1 MKNSLK
7 NIIIKGL
14 GGLFIFAALRA
25 RDAGESWLLIGTF
38 AGLAVWLITMDTEK
52 NKKKMKTKIDLIASV
67 TILTLVFFLASAM
80 VVSALTIHVP
90 DDYVTIQK
98 AVNSSNE
105 GDMIIVRDGTYYENI
120 NVNKRLTIR
129 SENGSAFTTVIA
141 ANPKNYVFYVTADY
155 VNIIGL
161 TVTGATGHEL
171 PNYAAGIFLELGTD
185 YSNISDNNVSF
196 NGDGIWLWNSSNN
209 IIANNTANSNG
220 NIGIYVVSISDNNT
234 IINNIVK
241 LNHVSGIELWGSN
254 NNMIVNNTASGN
266 DRGVYLW
273 DSSEN
278 TLSGN
283 NADSNKNYGIYLLT
297 SQNNMLQNNA
307 ISNSNYGIYLDKSI
321 NNRLQNNSL
330 SINNYGIY
338 LFSSESIIDQN
349 NFIDNKENIN
359 DGTSGPPVAG
369 IVFSMA
375 GLLAMLYIAF
385 KYKRHFSRF
394 GDFSKKAIIGL
405 QTFIIIIIIFFY
417 LMLISY
423 NFWLISFNTISLILL
438 KVFGIL
444 IFTLGVFIILW
455 SIYYLI
461 KEVFFHKN
469 KIRVK
474 GPYKFVRHPLYLG
487 WIIVAVGLALSAN
500 ALIGLIYSIIL
511 ALILS
516 RIAEY
521 EEEDLREKIG
531 PDYIEYINKVPKA
544 IPKNKLVNYII

>member
-1 MKNSLK
+1 M
-7 NIIIKGL
+7 
-14 GGLFIFAALRA
+14 
-25 RDAGESWLLIGTF
+25 T
-38 AGLAVWLITMDTEK
+38 
-52 NKKKMKTKIDLIASV
+52 KKIVLIAWV
-67 TILTLVFFLASAM
+67 IILTLVFFLASAM

-98 AVNSSNE
+98 AVNASNE
-105 GDMIIVRDGTYYENI
+105 GDMIIVRDGTYSENI

-141 ANPKNYVFYVTADY
+141 ANPKNHVFTVSADY
-155 VNIIGL
+155 VNINGL
-161 TVTGATGHEL
+161 TITGTTSHDFTD
-171 PNYAAGIFLELGTD
+171 YAAGIYLELGTD
-185 YSNISDNNVSF
+185 YSNISDNNVSY

-209 IIANNTANSNG
+209 IIANNTANSNI
-220 NIGIYVVSISDNNT
+220 NIGIFIVSISDNNT
-234 IINNIVK
+234 ILNNIVNFNN
-241 LNHVSGIELWGSN
+241 LSGIELWGSN
-254 NNMIVNNTASGN
+254 NNMIVNNIASGN
-266 DRGVYLW
+266 DRGIYLW

-278 TLSGN
+278 TISN
-283 NADSNKNYGIYLLT
+283 SNADSNKNYGIYLLT

-307 ISNSNYGIYLDKSI
+307 ISNNNYGIYLDKSI
-321 NNRLQNNSL
+321 NNRLQKNTL
-330 SINNYGIY
+330 SNNNYGIY
-338 LFSSESIIDQN
+338 MFSSESIIDQN
-349 NFIDNKENIN
+349 NFIDNKENID

-369 IVFSMA
+369 IVFSIA

-385 KYKRHFSRF
+385 KYKRHFSHF
-394 GDFSKKAIIGL
+394 GDLSKKAIFGL

-417 LMLISY
+417 LLLISY
-423 NFWLISFNTISLILL
+423 NFWLISFNTISLLLL

-461 KEVFFHKN
+461 KEVFVHKN
-469 KIRVK
+469 KLRVK

-531 PDYIEYINKVPKA
+531 HDYVEYIHKVPKLF
-544 IPKNKLVNYII
+544 PFGMNKDK